1 MDNEKLFEFMEKMYS
16 EMQQGFKK
24 VEGRFDKIE
33 GRLDKVEGRLD
44 KIEKAV
50 TNLEYEFKET
60 KKTLYDG
67 YIQNAEGIKR
77 IEIKL
82 DEISDKV
89 DKHDIKIQ
97 VIEGGKKAL

>member
-16 EMQQGFKK
+16 ALTE
-24 VEGRFDKIE
+24 
-33 GRLDKVEGRLD
+33 RLD
-44 KIEKAV
+44 KIEGKQEEGFEAV
-50 TNLEYEFKET
+50 NIRLDKLEAGQTRLEHELKET

-67 YIQNAEGIKR
+67 YIQNAEGIRR
-77 IEIKL
+77 IETKL
-82 DEISDKV
+82 EELSEKV